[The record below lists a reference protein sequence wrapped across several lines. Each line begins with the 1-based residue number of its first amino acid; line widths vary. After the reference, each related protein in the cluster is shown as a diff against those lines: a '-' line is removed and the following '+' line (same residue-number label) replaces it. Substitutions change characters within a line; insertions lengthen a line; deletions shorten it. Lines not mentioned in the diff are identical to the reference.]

1 MTDHKPKRTV
11 YHDGDGILRYTDPE
25 EEKKRISGL
34 DKVDKKDDDQHSGEN
49 ID

>member
-1 MTDHKPKRTV
+1 MSKGKKKRKV

-25 EEKKRISGL
+25 EEKKRTSDL
-34 DKVDKKDDDQHSGEN
+34 DNTDEKDDDHHIGEN